1 MLRPLLGSTPHASF
15 VLMEDRALMQDQ
27 FQLWNN
33 ISTGPQEKL
42 RPDHGRCSL
51 SLRKVLSACSSY
63 DCAQASLQ
71 TGRRR
76 RV

>member
-33 ISTGPQEKL
+33 ISTGEVAPRSWQMFPFSKEGSERLFLIRL
-42 RPDHGRCSL
+42 RAGKPANR
-51 SLRKVLSACSSY
+51 SS
-63 DCAQASLQ
+63 
-71 TGRRR
+71 
-76 RV
+76 